1 MAQYVLVNDDEPTDT
16 LVVDATNHL
25 EAMEKSLNHLGF
37 RLEPKNENLNEIRTF
52 YLVETDGTEYMK
64 FKGYLYESSLLDSL
78 DRLGY
83 SVYNVEL

>member
-37 RLEPKNENLNEIRTF
+37 RLEPKNEDLNEIRTF
-52 YLVETDGTEYMK
+52 HLVENDGTEYMK
-64 FKGYLYESSLLDSL
+64 FKGYLYESSLLDAL